1 MKRIY
6 LQKITQYGSVS
17 YIGKID
23 PRDLIRVAKKVEMSV
38 TQDAQRPLNEKRVC
52 YTLKTSYQY
61 L

>member
-23 PRDLIRVAKKVEMSV
+23 PREIIKVVKKVGRKKSGSK
-38 TQDAQRPLNEKRVC
+38 QISA
-52 YTLKTSYQY
+52 
-61 L
+61 